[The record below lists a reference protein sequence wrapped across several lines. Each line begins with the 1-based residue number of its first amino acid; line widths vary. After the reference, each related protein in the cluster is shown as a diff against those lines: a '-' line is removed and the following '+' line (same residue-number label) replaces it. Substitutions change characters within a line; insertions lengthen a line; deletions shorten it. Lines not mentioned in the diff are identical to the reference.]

1 MKSKITIYLK
11 KQILI
16 FIGLISGFVFSQS
29 PNLEFGTAT
38 GDGNPTGN
46 GPILSTTINFVK
58 NTNNPSLNNFITY
71 SPTLSATFTLSSPQP
86 YDFSG
91 VSSPDNA
98 SVFIGYRNAGAA
110 SIYPLMN
117 TYGVAS
123 NGNFTS
129 AGSSNGAGI
138 DITANRAVGLYVNT
152 AALRQAGVST
162 SSRTKVADL
171 KISFNRAVNNPI
183 VNFSGLGGNSGAQNF
198 TTEFNVGTIFSSS
211 AVTYAVVGGSASL
224 AIQNTNQVNN
234 LSNGTTEGNGSVRF
248 SGLGITEINLEIWIR
263 GDGGGSWAASNTSNT
278 GDALMMSI
286 STIESDL
293 RVTKTVN
300 NSTPLVGNNV
310 VFTVTAS
317 NLGASNNTNVTVN
330 DLLPSGYTYVS
341 HTVSAGTYVPGT
353 GVWNIGNL
361 NDGATA
367 TLTVTA
373 TVKATGTYINTAT
386 ISTTSGINDPDIN
399 NNTAS
404 VIPLPQVDSDG
415 DGITDDID
423 LDDDNDGILDS
434 VENGTCGIP
443 NPNTAPGNGV
453 ITRTLFNE
461 NFGTMST
468 VNGTTSVSLA
478 GLGTGATTTYNYYQ
492 AIAGTIPTDWND
504 GSGPPQ
510 SLDDGRYSVF
520 NNIQQ
525 TAQWAATEWQTI
537 GDHTNGGTTPTSGR
551 MLIVNASYA
560 PGEFYRR
567 TLQNVVSSTPINAS
581 LWVMNLITH
590 DGLINPNITI
600 QFEQPA
606 GNVIYSFNTG
616 DVIYNNVGDVNAWKF
631 FKNPTLFTPPTTQ
644 PIDIVLI
651 NNAPGGGG
659 NDLAI
664 DDIIVY
670 QSLCDLDNDGIPNY
684 QDTDSDGDGCADAI
698 EGSENVKYNQIHALD
713 LPSGDP
719 NYAYRGQIKVTY
731 NGTTTST
738 PSGIISTSPSANGV
752 PQLLNNAG
760 NNLNASTNPS
770 NLAGVVDNTDGT
782 ADVGQGI
789 GDSLDN
795 TINSCKCYKSSST
808 DGNNYP
814 TIHGITAFNRAGTDN
829 QNWPMVR
836 QSGWTA
842 LEASTKGFVIN
853 RMPVATANVGTG
865 PSYTTYLNEPVNG
878 IGTAVIISPIAGMMF
893 YDTTNDCLKINVDGT
908 RSGWKCFNNQSCP
921 DEN

>member
-183 VNFSGLGGNSGAQNF
+183 VNFTGLGGNSGAQNF

-300 NSTPLVGNNV
+300 NSTPNEGSNV

-341 HTVSAGTYVPGT
+341 HSASTGTYVPGT
-353 GVWNIGNL
+353 GVWTIGNL
-361 NDGATA
+361 NDQANA
-367 TLTVTA
+367 TLTITA
-373 TVKATGTYINTAT
+373 IVNATGNYNNTAT
-386 ISTTSGINDPDIN
+386 ISTTSGIADPN
-399 NNTAS
+399 TTNNTAS
-404 VIPLPQVDSDG
+404 VSTTPVIVDSDG
-415 DGITDDID
+415 DEVPDSLD
-423 LDDDNDGILDS
+423 LDDDNDGILDT
-434 VENGTCGIP
+434 VENSVCGIP
-443 NPNTAPGNGV
+443 NPNIAPGNGV
-453 ITRTLFNE
+453 VTRTIFNE

-468 VNGTTSVSLA
+468 ANGTTSTSLA

-492 AIAGTIPTDWND
+492 AIAGTTPTNWND
-504 GSGPPQ
+504 GNGPPY

-525 TAQWAATEWQTI
+525 TAEWAGSDWQTI
-537 GDHTNGGTTPTSGR
+537 GDHTNGGTTPTGGR
-551 MLIVNASYA
+551 MLIVNASYS

-567 TLQNVVSSTPINAS
+567 TLSNVVQGAPINAS
-581 LWVMNLITH
+581 LWAMNMVVYN
-590 DGLINPNITI
+590 GLIDPNITVR
-600 QFEQPA
+600 FEQPT
-606 GNVIYSFNTG
+606 GNVVYSFNTG
-616 DVIYNNVGDVNAWKF
+616 DISYNSQGDVNAWKF
-631 FKNPTLFTPPTTQ
+631 FKNPTTFLPPTSQ
-644 PIDIVLI
+644 PIDVVFV

-664 DDIIVY
+664 DDIIIY
-670 QSLCDLDNDGIPNY
+670 QSLCDTDNDGTPNY
-684 QDTDSDGDGCADAI
+684 LDLDSDGDGCADAV

-713 LPSGDP
+713 LPASDT
-719 NYAYRGQIKVTY
+719 NYAYRGQIKVKY
-731 NGTTTST
+731 DGVTTGS
-738 PSGIISTSPSANGV
+738 PSQIISTSAAANGV

-770 NLAGVVDNTDGT
+770 NLAGTVDNTDGT
-782 ADVGQGI
+782 ADIGQGI
-789 GDSLDN
+789 GDSQDK
-795 TINSCKCYKSSST
+795 TINSCKCYKAPST
-808 DGNNYP
+808 DSNTYP
-814 TIHGITAFNRAGTDN
+814 TQHGITAFNRAGADN

-853 RMPVATANVGTG
+853 RMPVSTSGANIG
-865 PSYTTYLNEPVNG
+865 EPVNG
-878 IGTAVIISPIAGMMF
+878 TGTPVITFPIAGMMF